1 MLRVSV
7 LCTML
12 MLSLLSFS
20 QDKVITGKVT
30 DAKDASA
37 IVGATVTAK
46 GSRIA
51 TQTKPDGT
59 YSLAIPAGTKSLIFS
74 SVGFTTQEIAIAG
87 KSSVDVNLIVN
98 NASLGE
104 LVVVAYGTR
113 RRGDLTGAVT
123 SVNAKDFQKG
133 NINSP
138 EQLLQGKVAGL
149 QVTSGGGSAGGGS
162 LIRIRGGSSLNA
174 SNDPLIVVDGV
185 PVEGN
190 TIPGSANLLNTINPN
205 DIESMSVLKDAS
217 ATALYGSRA
226 SNGVII
232 IARTFYLVKTKVQQ
246 HMQIGKKMKFI
257 VELDISDYA
266 VNSRCIIPELQQ
278 ADRVGLR

>member
-123 SVNAKDFQKG
+123 SVNAK
-133 NINSP
+133 
-138 EQLLQGKVAGL
+138 
-149 QVTSGGGSAGGGS
+149 T
-162 LIRIRGGSSLNA
+162 
-174 SNDPLIVVDGV
+174 
-185 PVEGN
+185 VE
-190 TIPGSANLLNTINPN
+190 
-205 DIESMSVLKDAS
+205 V
-217 ATALYGSRA
+217 
-226 SNGVII
+226 
-232 IARTFYLVKTKVQQ
+232 
-246 HMQIGKKMKFI
+246 
-257 VELDISDYA
+257 
-266 VNSRCIIPELQQ
+266 
-278 ADRVGLR
+278 VGL